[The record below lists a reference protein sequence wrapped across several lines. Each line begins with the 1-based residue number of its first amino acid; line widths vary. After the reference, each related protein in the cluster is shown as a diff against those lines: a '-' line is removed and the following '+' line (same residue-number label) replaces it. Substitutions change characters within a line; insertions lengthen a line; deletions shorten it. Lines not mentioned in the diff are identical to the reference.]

1 MAYIDLNRNFV
12 PIKKDEEIDLDV
24 GRYWGKRI
32 GVWLDWDTLLNNQR
46 VVILAEASSGK
57 TAEFKGAAD
66 KIRNIGKA
74 AFFIPIEELADE
86 GFEQSLNPDEVSLF
100 ENWKLS
106 FNEGYFFLD
115 SVDEARLNRKSFR
128 KALNKLA
135 QAVLQHLPRCR
146 IFISCRVTDW
156 KGMEDYQVIKQ
167 LLQLPNHNNLQTPE
181 IDQES
186 ALLAPLFKER
196 GTNKQVEEKKDDE
209 ITIVR
214 LAPLDN
220 EQQQSLAQEHG
231 IEDVSQFCSAIW
243 QHGLENLAERPG
255 DLLELAD
262 YWKIHQKF
270 GSLLEM
276 TEHAVNQK
284 LAERDPHRAD
294 NDILNFQEAR
304 EGAERIA
311 AALTLGKTFILQA
324 PDSTPST
331 DVLQPGKLL
340 PEWTDAER
348 NALLRRGIFAPATYG
363 RIRFHHRST
372 QEYLTA
378 QWLNRL
384 LQQGCPRSKIFK
396 LLFAEVYGVKTVVPS
411 LKPIAAWLALINQDD
426 IRDEILKRDPL
437 ILIQYGDPDSVPIE
451 TRCRLLHAYAEKHE
465 IGDIA
470 NDSLDH
476 RALWMFAHPD
486 LASTIREVWH
496 RYDRDDLH
504 GDLIR
509 LIREGAIAACS
520 DLARQV
526 AEDVEANEYHRIV
539 AVQALN
545 KFNSTT
551 TLSTIAEKL
560 IQDTSSI
567 SARLAAGF
575 VKELFPDYLNIEQL
589 MAFIADNQAPARN
602 TIHELSYA
610 LEELWEKCPSERKT
624 RFIGGLAELA
634 LLKPVDEYRH
644 ISKKY
649 GFLAENFEPIA
660 RQVIA
665 GLGHNNPPNELI
677 RFLMAIERAEH
688 SYSYRELKP
697 SLSELVQIS
706 PKVQRALFWS
716 DVAETRENSTDT
728 EPLIQY
734 RAIYP
739 YEKALWEFGV
749 ADLPWL
755 IDDLE
760 ERLLM
765 DDKRI
770 VLNAIAQILKHVND
784 VNALED
790 AKESLQRYVQK
801 FPLLAEDLENYFKPQ
816 QESDGMR
823 EYRLRRELR
832 EKKEHDE
839 RSEVEASWVKFRND
853 LISDPK
859 QLFNLDQYLK
869 HIGNLTRWLQFETNQ
884 EATQAAR
891 HWHLIK
897 QAFNNDVAEAYRD
910 AMKIL
915 WRDTKPER
923 PKRKGHQVTFK
934 WVTVY
939 AYAGIGIE
947 ADENARW
954 AIQLTPDE
962 AKRAAKHASMSEKG
976 YPDWLDALLDAHP
989 TMVIP
994 IIVKAFRSEW
1004 TTTQDGHSDFLYHY
1018 RNSEKLLHPEIA
1030 AKLFEIMIR
1039 TNPGTLNSLKCGL
1052 KIFQRMPL
1060 SKNQKKH
1067 LKKQASSQFDHS
1079 LERDDKEFAMCYLV
1093 LLFQV
1098 DRAYALQKME
1108 TWVEATEPE
1117 AQNELAIQIIGGVFN
1132 RDDCWPLKDAPIQL
1146 LKNLVSLAYR
1156 LIRPSEDIKHDG
1168 VFTPDS
1174 RDRAESGRSA
1184 ILSALHNSV
1193 GDDAY
1198 QSMTELADTPE
1209 IGERKHRFRQLA
1221 RSMAERDAEF
1231 HAWTENETLTF
1242 ENKHIASIKNGDIL
1256 YQCVLNVLDDIR
1268 HGFERSD
1275 ASSKLLLSKLSRKGL
1290 DDIPSELKQNKI
1302 FSEWLLSKRAEI
1314 GKDDE
1319 KSIQNWLAEQ
1329 LALRANGRYHVHRE
1343 VEVANKKEPDIIIS
1357 ATAGQFEIAIE
1368 VKQADS
1374 WSPNELKEALAQQLA
1389 EYYLKP
1395 LSRRHGILFLTNHGR
1410 RQWKHPDTQKK
1421 LTFTELQTF
1430 LSDIAIAIKN
1440 NAVGNIRVSI
1450 FGIDGTVL

>member
-1 MAYIDLNRNFV
+1 MTYIDLNRNFV

-32 GVWLDWDTLLNNQR
+32 GGWLDWDALLNKQR

-66 KIRNIGKA
+66 KIRNTGKA

-86 GFEQSLNPDEVSLF
+86 GFEQSLNPEDVSLF
-100 ENWKLS
+100 ENWKHH
-106 FNEGYFFLD
+106 FDEGYFFLD
-115 SVDEARLNRKSFR
+115 SVDEARLNHKKFTT
-128 KALNKLA
+128 ALNKFARTVSPNL
-135 QAVLQHLPRCR
+135 LRCR

-156 KGMEDYQVIKQ
+156 KGMEDYQAIKH
-167 LLQLPNHNNLQTPE
+167 LLPLPNHNNLPNPE
-181 IDQES
+181 IDPEV

-196 GTNKQVEEKKDDE
+196 GTNIQVEEKKDDE
-209 ITIVR
+209 ITIAR

-220 EQQQSLAQEHG
+220 GQQRILAQEHG

-262 YWKIHQKF
+262 YWKSHQKF

-284 LAERDPHRAD
+284 LTERDPHRAD
-294 NDILNFQEAR
+294 NNILNFQKAR

-311 AALTLGKTFILQA
+311 AALTLGKTFTLQA

-331 DVLQPGKLL
+331 NVLQSGKLL
-340 PEWTDAER
+340 PEWTIAEC

-363 RIRFHHRST
+363 RVRFHHRST

-378 QWLNRL
+378 QWLKRL
-384 LQQGCPRSKIFK
+384 LQQGCPRSEVFK

-411 LKPIAAWLALINQDD
+411 LKPIAAWLALSQDH

-437 ILIQYGDPDSVPIE
+437 ILIQHGDPGSVPVK
-451 TRCRLLHAYAEKHE
+451 TRCRLLHSYAEKHE
-465 IGDIA
+465 TGDIA

-486 LASTIREVWH
+486 LANTIHKVWH
-496 RYDRDDLH
+496 RCGQDDFR

-509 LIREGAIAACS
+509 LIREGAIAACN
-520 DLARQV
+520 DLATQV
-526 AEDVEANEYHRIV
+526 AEDTKAHDYHRIV

-560 IQDTSSI
+560 VQNAPNI

-589 MAFIADNQAPARN
+589 IAFIADSQAPARN
-602 TIHELSYA
+602 STHELTYA
-610 LEELWEKCPSERKT
+610 LEELWEKCPAEWKT

-649 GFLAENFEPIA
+649 GFLADNFEPIA

-665 GLGHNNPPNELI
+665 GLDHNDPPNELI
-677 RFLMAIERAEH
+677 RFLMAVERAEH

-697 SLSELVQIS
+697 SLSELVQTS

-716 DVAETRENSTDT
+716 DVEETRENWTST
-728 EPLIQY
+728 EPPIQY

-749 ADLPWL
+749 DDLPWL
-755 IDDLE
+755 IDDLK

-770 VLNAIAQILKHVND
+770 VLNAIAQILKHVNG
-784 VNALED
+784 VNALEET
-790 AKESLQRYVQK
+790 KESLQRYVQS

-832 EKKEHDE
+832 EKKERDE
-839 RSEVEASWVKFRND
+839 RSETETSWLKFRAS
-853 LISDPK
+853 LILDPN
-859 QLFNLDQYLK
+859 QLSNPDQHLGC
-869 HIGNLTRWLQFETNQ
+869 IQNLTRWLQFETNQ
-884 EATQAAR
+884 ETTQAAR

-897 QAFNNDVAEAYRD
+897 QAFNNEVAETYRD
-910 AMKIL
+910 VMKAL
-915 WRDTKPER
+915 WRDAKPER
-923 PKRKGHQVTFK
+923 PKRKGHQITFK
-934 WVTVY
+934 WVTLY

-954 AIQLTPDE
+954 AIQLTSDE
-962 AKRAAKHASMSEKG
+962 AKRAAEYACMSEKG
-976 YPDWLDALLDAHP
+976 YPDWLDTLLDAHP
-989 TMVIP
+989 TVVTP
-994 IIVKAFRSEW
+994 IIAKAYRSEW
-1004 TTTQDGHSDFLYHY
+1004 TSARGGHSGFLYHY
-1018 RNSEKLLHPEIA
+1018 RNSEKPLHPEIA
-1030 AKLFEIMIR
+1030 AKLFKIMNR
-1039 TNPGTLNSLKCGL
+1039 TNPGILHSLKCGL
-1052 KIFQRMPL
+1052 KIFQQMTL
-1060 SKNQKKH
+1060 SESQKKH
-1067 LKKQASSQFDHS
+1067 LKKRAINQFDHFF
-1079 LERDDKEFAMCYLV
+1079 ECGDREFAMYYLV
-1093 LLFQV
+1093 LLFQI
-1098 DRAYALQKME
+1098 DQAYALEKMKV
-1108 TWVEATEPE
+1108 WIATTKPE
-1117 AQNELAIQIIGGVFN
+1117 AQNELATQIIGGVFN
-1132 RDDCWPLKDAPIQL
+1132 RDDCWPFKDAPIQI
-1146 LKNLVSLAYR
+1146 LKSLVSLAYR
-1156 LIRPSEDIKHDG
+1156 LIRPAEDIKHDG

-1184 ILSALHNSV
+1184 ILSALCNSV
-1193 GDDAY
+1193 GGDAY
-1198 QSMTELADTPE
+1198 QTMNELADTPE

-1221 RSMAERDAEF
+1221 RGMAERDVEF
-1231 HAWTENETLTF
+1231 PAWTENETLTL
-1242 ENKHIASIKNGDIL
+1242 ENKHITPIKDGDEL
-1256 YQCVLNVLDDIR
+1256 YQCILNVLDDIR
-1268 HGFERSD
+1268 YGFEQSD
-1275 ASSKLLLSKLSRKGL
+1275 ASSKQLLSKL
-1290 DDIPSELKQNKI
+1290 
-1302 FSEWLLSKRAEI
+1302 AEI
-1314 GKDDE
+1314 KKDDE
-1319 KSIQNWLAEQ
+1319 KSVQNWLAEQ
-1329 LALRANGRYHVHRE
+1329 LTLRANGRYHVHRE
-1343 VEVANKKEPDIIIS
+1343 AEVANIKEPDIIIS
-1357 ATAGQFEIAIE
+1357 GTTGQFEIAIE

-1374 WSPNELKEALAQQLA
+1374 WSPNELKEALTQQLA

-1395 LSRRHGILFLTNHGR
+1395 LSRRHGILFLTDHGR
-1410 RQWKHPDTQKK
+1410 RQWKYPDSQKR
-1421 LTFTELQTF
+1421 LTFIELQTF
-1430 LSDIAIAIKN
+1430 LSDIAVVIKN
-1440 NAVGNIRVSI
+1440 NAAGNIRVSV